1 VAQAQELDSRPQSEA
16 PVRKPTVAG
25 PTSLPEWERCDI
37 HRAFF
42 IFDCRVCAGAVF
54 SYAL

>member
-1 VAQAQELDSRPQSEA
+1 MAQPQELDSLPQSEVPA
-16 PVRKPTVAG
+16 KQPIMAG
-25 PTSLPEWERCDI
+25 PSGLPEWKRRDI

-54 SYAL
+54 SYGL